1 MFPVKLGNER
11 LGTRLVVT
19 SKSLQI
25 WVHMLRIGKYR
36 HSKFTDGSVA
46 RLCLLFDSHQARCLI
61 YTISCKLH
69 NNTVFFIFA
78 VLEAK
83 AQSS

>member
-25 WVHMLRIGKYR
+25 WVHMLRVGKYR

-46 RLCLLFDSHQARCLI
+46 RL
-61 YTISCKLH
+61 
-69 NNTVFFIFA
+69 
-78 VLEAK
+78 
-83 AQSS
+83 